1 MSLPTNITAR
11 VVPVFPANVVGG
23 TGVSVTKSGGVY
35 TIAGDFDQYG
45 DAQGTILFRNATVWT
60 GLAPGTD
67 GQVLRSGGPTGNPSW
82 QDDTPVADGS
92 VTTAK
97 LADGAVTFVKMQDIA
112 TDRLLGRATAGS
124 GSPEEITLGGGVEL
138 SSGALQR
145 EALTG
150 DVTAL
155 AGNNATT
162 IANDAVTFAKLQ
174 NVSTGIVVG
183 RDTAA
188 TGDAEELT
196 PSAVLDIIGNTRGA
210 IVSRG
215 ASEWSALS
223 PGTSGQVLTSQG
235 TGADLI
241 WQTPSGGGSS
251 TPSFGGELQYV
262 STTSLKLEAVSGDTH
277 SVPNGSGGW
286 TQLDISTAPTVD
298 TTGLSATTSYFAYLY
313 DSSGATLEL
322 STTVPT
328 YDQGVEVKTGAVTRL
343 LVGYVRTNGS
353 TQFQDDDD
361 GRLVRSYYNRKAVS
375 LSNIFTAVE
384 NVAAGGGFAELNSS
398 FRLEFMA
405 ARGDG
410 LIGSVS
416 GHSSNNSATGTTF
429 SAVGLNGASTVS
441 PEGGSATFG
450 QGAGGAVGASG
461 QFGDLTPGY
470 NYITYVGKALTGQ
483 GNYGLTDV
491 KNGLNAL
498 LVPGTR

>member
-1 MSLPTNITAR
+1 MTLPTNITAR

-45 DAQGTILFRNATVWT
+45 SAQGTMLFRNATVWT
-60 GLAPGTD
+60 GLAPGTS
-67 GQVLRSGGPTGNPSW
+67 GQVLRSGGPTGDPSW

-92 VTTAK
+92 ITTAK

-138 SSGALQR
+138 NSGALQR

-150 DVTAL
+150 DVTAS

-162 IANDAVTFAKLQ
+162 IANDAVTFAKFQ

-183 RDTAA
+183 RSTAA

-196 PSAVLDIIGNTRGA
+196 PSAVLDLIGNTQGA

-215 ASEWSALS
+215 ASAWSALS

-235 TGADLI
+235 AAADLI

-251 TPSFGGELQYV
+251 TPSFGGELQFV
-262 STTSLKLEAVSGDTH
+262 STTGLKLEAVTGDTH

-298 TTGLSATTSYFAYLY
+298 TTGLASTTSYFAYLY

-322 STTVPT
+322 SDTGPT
-328 YDQGVEVKTGAVTRL
+328 WDQGVEVKTGAVTRL

-353 TQFQDDDD
+353 TQFQDDDE
-361 GRLVRSYYNRKAVS
+361 GRLVRSYYNRNAVD
-375 LSNIFTAVE
+375 LSNVFSAVE
-384 NVAAGGGFAELNSS
+384 TVTAGGAFEELNSS
-398 FRLEFMA
+398 FRLGFMA

-410 LIGSVS
+410 ISTSVS
-416 GHSSNNSATGTTF
+416 GHSSNNSASGLTF
-429 SAVGLNGASTVS
+429 SASGLNGATTVK
-441 PEGGSATFG
+441 PEAGTATFG
-450 QGAGGAVGASG
+450 QGVGGAVGASG
-461 QFGDLTPGY
+461 FFGNLTPGY
-470 NYITYVGKALTGQ
+470 TYVTYVGKSVTDTGSF
-483 GNYGLTDV
+483 GLTNI

-498 LVPGTR
+498 LIPGSR